1 MVAAAGERAAAGCGG
16 VILLVSKAHGTLV
29 RVRDRQDPVVRGHLG
44 RLLHP
49 LDGSR
54 VQDSLDAGF
63 PVAADNRAFV
73 GFEEDKFRALLVR
86 VAGMPLLFVTAPDVV
101 GDAAATD
108 ALWREWAPV
117 IAAHGLRA
125 AYVAQDGYR
134 EAPADAGAV
143 FIGGS
148 TEFKLGPVAAR
159 IVAEARRRGKWIH
172 MGRVNTVNR
181 IRYAATIG
189 CDSFDGTQWS
199 RWRDTHLP
207 SGLIAAANAAAG
219 HQLRLVED

>member
-16 VILLVSKAHGTLV
+16 VILLASKAHGTLV

-148 TEFKLGPVAAR
+148 TEFKLGPVGERAAR
-159 IVAEARRRGKWIH
+159 DAKDRGLWLH
-172 MGRVNTVNR
+172 VGRVNTMR
-181 IRYAATIG
+181 RLSYCKTIG
-189 CDSFDGTQWS
+189 ADSVDGTQWS
-199 RWRDTHLP
+199 MFTDTYIAG
-207 SGLIAAANAAAG
+207 GLAACTMGAQA
-219 HQLRLVED
+219 RLC

>member
-1 MVAAAGERAAAGCGG
+1 

-148 TEFKLGPVAAR
+148 LWPAALVVGLPSSSTSSTAIGGVPPV
-159 IVAEARRRGKWIH
+159 GKP
-172 MGRVNTVNR
+172 RL
-181 IRYAATIG
+181 A
-189 CDSFDGTQWS
+189 SWS
-199 RWRDTHLP
+199 RWSRSST
-207 SGLIAAANAAAG
+207 
-219 HQLRLVED
+219 